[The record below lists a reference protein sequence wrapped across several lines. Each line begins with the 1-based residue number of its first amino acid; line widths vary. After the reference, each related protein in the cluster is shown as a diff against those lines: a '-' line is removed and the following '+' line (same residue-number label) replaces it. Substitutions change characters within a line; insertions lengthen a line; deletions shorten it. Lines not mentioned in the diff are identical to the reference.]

1 VRRLCE
7 ALGVEVDRL
16 VRVKFGPVELGDLA
30 PGKVRSLTKA
40 EKSALDK
47 L

>member
-1 VRRLCE
+1 MCE
-7 ALGVEVDRL
+7 ALGLEVDRL
-16 VRVKFGPVELGDLA
+16 IRVKFGPVELGDLA

-40 EKSALDK
+40 ERAALDK